1 MRISRACAPH
11 PRRSM
16 ISRNNPH
23 NEKRTPVQ
31 VVRFPRKARR
41 AGDALTT
48 SYITSPSEGELRVS
62 GGRHSLTD
70 IARHFPPR
78 PRETRPVVAT
88 PRRRDE
94 QPKERLRVV
103 MADLGTP
110 ESRGRKACADATATP
125 FAEGVRNPRADIRVM
140 ALGGSAP

>member
-16 ISRNNPH
+16 IIRNNPH

-88 PRRRDE
+88 PGSE
-94 QPKERLRVV
+94 TKP
-103 MADLGTP
+103 A
-110 ESRGRKACADATATP
+110 
-125 FAEGVRNPRADIRVM
+125 RARW
-140 ALGGSAP
+140 